1 MSAYTFTRSS
11 TLALAF
17 AALFALGCKRAGDDD
32 GKPLVIDSSG
42 GGVADRDPNTTANT
56 VMALLTDAN
65 VFAVLDTSYA
75 MIIAVDSIGQANAR
89 DERVRQFAQRAI
101 SQNAL
106 ARSGI
111 RSTAD
116 RLNLAPALPSNHV
129 VRDRQRDIAELR
141 GAKGA
146 DFDENYLERVIE
158 SRKDM
163 IDDIDDALGGKG
175 IQQSASR
182 EFLREVRANLDADR
196 RQAKELE
203 DSLKK

>member
-1 MSAYTFTRSS
+1 MSAYSFTRSS
-11 TLALAF
+11 TLALAL
-17 AALFALGCKRAGDDD
+17 AALCAVGCKRAGDDD

-75 MIIAVDSIGQANAR
+75 MIISVDSIGQANAQ
-89 DERVRQFAQRAI
+89 DARVREFAQHAI

-111 RSTAD
+111 KTTAD
-116 RLNLAPALPSNHV
+116 RLNIAPALPSHHV
-129 VRDRQRDIAELR
+129 IRDRLHDIEKLR
-141 GAKGA
+141 GEKGT
-146 DFDENYLERVIE
+146 DFDEDYLERVID

-163 IDDIDDALGGKG
+163 IDDIDDALDAKG
-175 IQQSASR
+175 IQQNASR

-196 RQAKELE
+196 RQATAIK
-203 DSLKK
+203 DALKK